1 MDYNSFKSWLD
12 LYGKAWKTR
21 DPKLIKKLYAKN
33 AKYHEKPFEAPISGI
48 KSITE
53 YWSIIAKTQE
63 DVKFDYEILSVNK
76 KQGVAH
82 WQASFV
88 RKLNQTQVKLDGIF
102 VVKLNSKNKCT
113 VFKEWWQSQK
123 IKQA

>member
-1 MDYNSFKSWLD
+1 MDCNSFKSWLD

-33 AKYHEKPFEAPISGI
+33 AKYYEKPFEAPISGI

-76 KQGVAH
+76 KQGIAH
-82 WQASFV
+82 WRASFV
-88 RKLNQTQVKLDGIF
+88 RKLTQVKLDGIF

-123 IKQA
+123 IKLS

>member
-21 DPKLIKKLYAKN
+21 DPKLIKKLYTKN
-33 AKYHEKPFEAPISGI
+33 AKYHEKPFEAPITSV

-53 YWSIIAKTQE
+53 YWSIIPKTQE
-63 DVKFDYEILSVNK
+63 DVKFDYNILAVNK
-76 KQGVAH
+76 NQGIAH
-82 WQASFV
+82 WHASFV
-88 RKLNQTQVKLDGIF
+88 RKLTQTQVKLDGIF
-102 VVKLNSKNKCT
+102 VVKLNSENKCT